1 MDFGAL
7 RKLMVD
13 RQLKGRDITDERV
26 LTVFLEVS
34 RHEFVQEELKS
45 SAYDDCPL
53 PIGQGQTISQPYMVA
68 LMTQILKLQTQER
81 VLEIG
86 TGSGYQSAI
95 LARLCKEVYSV
106 ERIDN
111 LAQGAQNRLKKL
123 GFGNVHIVVADGTMG
138 LEQFAPY
145 DAIIVTAASPQIP
158 EVLLAQLENGGR
170 LAIPVG
176 DRFSQVLTLCEKKS
190 KEEIIQ
196 KQICGCM
203 FVPLL
208 GKEGWPV

>member
-1 MDFGAL
+1 
-7 RKLMVD
+7 MVD
-13 RQLKGRDITDERV
+13 RQLKGRGITDERV
-26 LTVFLEVS
+26 LTVFLEIA

-45 SAYDDCPL
+45 FAYDDCPL

-68 LMTQILKLQTQER
+68 LMTQILKLQAQER

-111 LAQGAQNRLKKL
+111 LAKSARDRLKKL

-158 EVLLAQLENGGR
+158 GALLAQLENGGR
-170 LAIPVG
+170 LAIPAG